1 MFFFKSNYDKNGKF
15 SFGKFTKHC
24 RFKGGSSSTTT
35 YTPTEEEKRLMRLQG
50 DYYES
55 MLPTAN
61 WANDTAKSLLQGGYG
76 ATQTNF
82 GNLSKQAQR
91 QIDSANATVSDLKSG
106 VLPQEYVDNMTSVI
120 NQGVQKTL
128 GTSLNDKSKSGVINS
143 SVMAAANKDMADSVA
158 NAMASGYQQNIG
170 LLSGL
175 AGQQVDQATAKI
187 AADAS
192 AREADMY
199 APLSLMGLVTGVGS
213 VGSGALAGVAG
224 KGATTTTQK
233 QSSGGLISGLLGG
246 FL

>member
-1 MFFFKSNYDKNGKF
+1 MFFFKDNYDRDGNFRFDKLTKN
-15 SFGKFTKHC
+15 C

-35 YTPTEEEKRLMRLQG
+35 YTPTEEEKRLMKLQG
-50 DYYES
+50 DYFES

-61 WANDTAKSLLQGGYG
+61 WAQDTAKSLLQGSYG
-76 ATQTNF
+76 TSGTNYN
-82 GNLSKQAQR
+82 NLSNEAQQ
-91 QIDSANATVSDLKSG
+91 QIGAANATVSDLTQGK
-106 VLPQEYVDNMTSVI
+106 LPQEYIDNMTSVI
-120 NQGVQKTL
+120 NQGVQKTM
-128 GTSLNDKSKSGVINS
+128 GTALNDMSKRGVINS

-175 AGQQVDQATAKI
+175 AGQQVDQSTAKI

-192 AREADMY
+192 AREADLY

-224 KGATTTTQK
+224 KGSTTTTQK
-233 QSSGGLISGLLGG
+233 QSGGLLSGLFGG
-246 FL
+246 LF

>member
-1 MFFFKSNYDKNGKF
+1 MFFFKDNYDKDGNFRFDKF
-15 SFGKFTKHC
+15 AKHC
-24 RFKGGSSSTTT
+24 RFKGGSSSTTS
-35 YTPTEEEKRLMRLQG
+35 YTPTEEEKRLMQLQG

-55 MLPTAN
+55 ILPTGQ
-61 WANDTAKSLLQGGYG
+61 WASDTAKSLLQGSYG
-76 ATQTNF
+76 AGKTNF
-82 GNLSKQAQR
+82 SKLSSQAQK
-91 QIDSANATVSDLKSG
+91 QIDAANATVSDLKQG

-120 NQGVQKTL
+120 NQGVQKTM
-128 GTSLNDKSKSGVINS
+128 GNALNGMAGKGVVNS

-192 AREADMY
+192 AREADLY
-199 APLSLMGLVTGVGS
+199 APLSLMGLVSGVGS

-224 KGATTTTQK
+224 KGTTTTTQK
-233 QSSGGLISGLLGG
+233 QSSGGLLSGLLGG
-246 FL
+246 FF